1 MTRYFFHIR
10 RNGEVVRDGEGD
22 EFATMDDARSSAIKA
37 VRELVAARI
46 KNGEVVPDEHL
57 DVRDEADALKFSISF
72 HQVVRDHLK
81 LRRLRNR
88 R

>member
-22 EFATMDDARSSAIKA
+22 DFATVDDARSNALKA

-46 KNGEVVPDEHL
+46 KNGQNVPDEHI
-57 DVRDEADALKFSISF
+57 DVRNEADELQFSISF
-72 HQVVRDHLK
+72 HQVVRDHLQ
-81 LRRLRNR
+81 
-88 R
+88 